1 MSGKRGQWI
10 TRRGQAGV
18 EAAIDQVID
27 HQPQPGEQVQHVP
40 DASVEDSPYQARQPF
55 NDDSIGELAQA
66 MREVGFQ
73 GVLIVRPQSDTV
85 KRRHGRYQL
94 VYGHR
99 RRAAWRRVC
108 TERGEPCLLPVVVR
122 AVSDEQMLTI
132 GAQENL
138 QRQDLDPLEEA
149 QLVAWHQQLF
159 SNKNQAEIG
168 AMLGK
173 SSDWVSVRARIHKLP
188 DTLKERLR
196 QRPQAIGQLLEL
208 GMLYAQQP
216 ETALALA
223 DRVIHEN
230 MTVVALRRLIRDAK
244 ESVRRSS
251 DREEQH
257 NRRANARSVQ
267 DITSE
272 LSLSP
277 AATPRDQTPQTLD
290 AQSAPPRRTEPPSSG
305 AMSRNDSSESRS
317 GRLLHG
323 PIASDETEEGVRNL
337 LLLQEAAAVLASLV
351 SGPDRLPTSAA
362 TAHALDQVEQA
373 LTVLRRGL

>member
-1 MSGKRGQWI
+1 MSSKRSQWI

-40 DASVEDSPYQARQPF
+40 DALVEDSPYQARQPF

-66 MREVGFQ
+66 MHEVGFQ

-99 RRAAWRRVC
+99 RRVAWRRVC
-108 TERGEPCLLPVVVR
+108 IERGEPCLLPVVVR

-149 QLVAWHQQLF
+149 QLVAWHQQMF
-159 SNKNQAEIG
+159 SSKNQTEIG

-188 DTLKERLR
+188 DTLKERLH

-208 GMLYAQQP
+208 GMLYTQQP

-223 DRVIHEN
+223 ERVVREN
-230 MTVVALRRLIRDAK
+230 VTVVALRALIREAK
-244 ESVRRSS
+244 
-251 DREEQH
+251 
-257 NRRANARSVQ
+257 
-267 DITSE
+267 
-272 LSLSP
+272 
-277 AATPRDQTPQTLD
+277 
-290 AQSAPPRRTEPPSSG
+290 
-305 AMSRNDSSESRS
+305 
-317 GRLLHG
+317 
-323 PIASDETEEGVRNL
+323 
-337 LLLQEAAAVLASLV
+337 
-351 SGPDRLPTSAA
+351 
-362 TAHALDQVEQA
+362 
-373 LTVLRRGL
+373 